1 MNTFESLGLGKELLE
16 AITAMGYTTPT
27 PVQEQS
33 IPLLLENNVDIVSL
47 AQTGTGKTAAF
58 GLPLLQKTEQ
68 TTRAI
73 KALVL
78 SPTRELCLQITKE
91 FEKFS
96 AHMPGHKVV
105 SVYGGANIREQIKAL
120 RKGANIIVATP
131 GRLMDLMDRG
141 EILLD
146 QVEIVVLDEADEMLN
161 MGFKEDID
169 TILQTTPP
177 TRQTWLFSATMPKEV
192 ARIAKNY
199 MTDPKE
205 ISVGRVNQTA
215 TNIEHMYHLIDG
227 RERMKVLT
235 RVLDFYPDTYAI
247 VFCRTRMETAQVADK
262 LMEHGYPAGA
272 LHGDLSQVQR
282 DNVMNAFRKRAIQIL
297 VATDVAARGID
308 VDDITHVIHYHL
320 PDDLEAFTHRSGRT
334 ARAGKSGI
342 SIALVARSE
351 TRRLRDL
358 ERMIKK
364 TIDRRDIP
372 SGDEVCSNQMLSL
385 IEKIKKEEP
394 NESNLAIYQPI
405 IEELYNE
412 YDPKELLNKIFSLE
426 FNRLIEM
433 YKNAPDLNQKS
444 SGNQFESQEG
454 GERRRMYYI
463 NLGAKDDFDWTSLK
477 DFLRKAT
484 GLRKDDITGV
494 QTFSTFSVFRTSDEY
509 AQQIMESFNGTDF
522 NGRQLF
528 VKLDEK
534 RKESSAPRNRG
545 GSGKF
550 NNTRDNDSRGGGGF
564 RDSFNKKDRKRKKSG
579 SRF

>member
-1 MNTFESLGLGKELLE
+1 MNTFESLGLSSDLLE
-16 AITAMGYTTPT
+16 AITSMGYETPT
-27 PVQEQS
+27 PVQVQS
-33 IPLLLENNVDIVSL
+33 IPLLLEKNVDIVSL

-68 TTRAI
+68 TTRAV

-96 AHMPGHKVV
+96 VNMPGHKIV

-131 GRLMDLMDRG
+131 GRLMDLMNRG

-169 TILQTTPP
+169 VILQTTPP
-177 TRQTWLFSATMPKEV
+177 NRQTWLFSATMPKEV
-192 ARIAKNY
+192 ARISKNY
-199 MTDPKE
+199 MTDPVE
-205 ISVGRVNQTA
+205 ISVGRVNQSA
-215 TNIEHMYHLIDG
+215 ANIEHMYHLIDG

-235 RVLDFYPDTYAI
+235 RVLDFYPDLYAI

-272 LHGDLSQVQR
+272 IHGDLSQVQR

-351 TRRLRDL
+351 SRRLKDL
-358 ERMIKK
+358 ERMIKT
-364 TIDRRDIP
+364 TIARRDVP
-372 SGDEVCSNQMLSL
+372 SGNEVCSNQMLSL
-385 IEKIKKEEP
+385 IEKIKRVEP
-394 NESNLAIYQPI
+394 NEANLAIFKPI
-405 IEELYNE
+405 IEELYNDH
-412 YDPKELLNKIFSLE
+412 DPKELINKIFSLE
-426 FNRLIEM
+426 FNRLIEL
-433 YKNAPDLNQKS
+433 YNNAPDLNQKS
-444 SGNQFESQEG
+444 GNNDFESKG
-454 GERRRMYYI
+454 GSGERRRMYYI
-463 NLGAKDDFDWTSLK
+463 NLGAKDDFDWGSLK
-477 DFLRKAT
+477 DFLRKPT
-484 GLRKDDITGV
+484 GLGKEDITGV
-494 QTFSTFSVFRTSDEY
+494 QTFATFSVFRTSDECV
-509 AQQIMESFNGTDF
+509 QQIMEAFNGSDF

-528 VKLDEK
+528 IKLDEK
-534 RKESSAPRNRG
+534 RKESSEKPRSNRNFDRPR
-545 GSGKF
+545 S
-550 NNTRDNDSRGGGGF
+550 NQGGGN
-564 RDSFNKKDRKRKKSG
+564 FNKGDRKRKKTSNK
-579 SRF
+579 F